1 MATSVSAVY
10 SALSNLRPRMVHYDD
25 AHWYRYTFSGS
36 RFASEVLDFGC
47 RTSTRGIGRLRCVAK
62 LIGAQRLGINLRA
75 HMIHVT

>member
-47 RTSTRGIGRLRCVAK
+47 RNFDPRHRPAEVCREIDWSPTGLASICGHT
-62 LIGAQRLGINLRA
+62 
-75 HMIHVT
+75 